1 MGAAKAT
8 FQNDAVTHRDDAS
21 WPRGKLERRE
31 RPTQRETSPGIWNV
45 GAEPGLVKQEVTMT
59 KTSDH
64 GITRVRGEDQPAD
77 KERAQQ
83 AQKIEL
89 GHTPPVVREEA
100 NDRD

>member
-1 MGAAKAT
+1 M
-8 FQNDAVTHRDDAS
+8 S
-21 WPRGKLERRE
+21 
-31 RPTQRETSPGIWNV
+31 GIWNV

>member
-1 MGAAKAT
+1 M
-8 FQNDAVTHRDDAS
+8 
-21 WPRGKLERRE
+21 
-31 RPTQRETSPGIWNV
+31 
-45 GAEPGLVKQEVTMT
+45 VKQEVTMT